1 MQVLLDFDC
10 NILDIY
16 VFCFLQS
23 FLLVY
28 EVIVTATI
36 TTTTATI
43 LLIKSKAVPL
53 IAMEALG
60 VEEV

>member
-28 EVIVTATI
+28 EVIVT
-36 TTTTATI
+36 TTTTTTTTI